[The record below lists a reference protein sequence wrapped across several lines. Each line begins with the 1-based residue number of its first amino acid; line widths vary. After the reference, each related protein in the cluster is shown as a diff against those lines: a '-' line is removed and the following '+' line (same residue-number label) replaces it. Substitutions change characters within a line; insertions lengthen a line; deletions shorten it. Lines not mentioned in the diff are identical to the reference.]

1 HVYSNLSFRT
11 CQMISN
17 LSFTAV
23 PPYIPSPKGRGFTAV
38 LIKNKKQKI
47 SKAPRYMSD
56 IYKRLL

>member
-1 HVYSNLSFRT
+1 
-11 CQMISN
+11 MISN